1 MNPASLQPA
10 RRVHRSPVMPAAL
23 AEDLDLCP
31 DTPRT
36 SHPFSHLE
44 PGPEGLLFAA
54 GCVLG
59 SGLIY
64 AIVLIA
70 RAIA

>member
-1 MNPASLQPA
+1 MNPAALQPA
-10 RRVHRSPVMPAAL
+10 RRIHRSPVMPAAL
-23 AEDLDLCP
+23 AEDLDACP
-31 DTPRT
+31 DTARG
-36 SHPFSHLE
+36 SQPFAHLE

-64 AIVLIA
+64 AVVLIA
-70 RAIA
+70 RALA

>member
-1 MNPASLQPA
+1 MNPATLQPP
-10 RRVHRSPVMPAAL
+10 RRIHRSPIAPAAL
-23 AEDLDLCP
+23 AEDLEGGTDAV
-31 DTPRT
+31 RN
-36 SHPFSHLE
+36 SQPFAYLE

-64 AIVLIA
+64 AIVLIV
-70 RAIA
+70 RALA

>member
-1 MNPASLQPA
+1 MNPATLQPQ
-10 RRVHRSPVMPAAL
+10 RRIHRSPVVPITL
-23 AEDLDLCP
+23 AEDLDLVP
-31 DTPRT
+31 DTVRT

-54 GCVLG
+54 ACVLG

-64 AIVLIA
+64 GLVLIA
-70 RAIA
+70 QALT

>member
-1 MNPASLQPA
+1 MNPAALQPQ
-10 RRVHRSPVMPAAL
+10 RRIHRSPVVPAAL
-23 AEDLDLCP
+23 AEDLDACP
-31 DTPRT
+31 DNVRT

-54 GCVLG
+54 ACVLG

-64 AIVLIA
+64 GIVLITQSLA
-70 RAIA
+70 

>member
-1 MNPASLQPA
+1 MNPAAVQPQ
-10 RRVHRSPVMPAAL
+10 RRIHRSPVIPAAL
-23 AEDLDLCP
+23 AEDLDACP
-31 DTPRT
+31 DTARSSQPYAY
-36 SHPFSHLE
+36 LE

-54 GCVLG
+54 ACVLG

-70 RAIA
+70 RALA

>member
-1 MNPASLQPA
+1 MNPAALQPA
-10 RRVHRSPVMPAAL
+10 RRIHRSPVIPAAL
-23 AEDLDLCP
+23 AEDLDLSP
-31 DTPRT
+31 DAPRT
-36 SHPFSHLE
+36 SQPFSHLE

-54 GCVLG
+54 ACVLG

-70 RAIA
+70 RVLI